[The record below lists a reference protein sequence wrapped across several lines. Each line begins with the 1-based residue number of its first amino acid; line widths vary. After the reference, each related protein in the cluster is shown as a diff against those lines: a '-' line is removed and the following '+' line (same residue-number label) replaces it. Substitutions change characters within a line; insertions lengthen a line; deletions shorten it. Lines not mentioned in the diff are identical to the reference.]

1 MCSIVG
7 GTKFDE
13 TAFKIYQN
21 AKDRGRDFTGMCER
35 HGLWVA
41 NHRATPTTE
50 NDAPRHNQPFGATV
64 KVVHNGV
71 ISNDK
76 DLGVKEG
83 EIDSSVLAEVLDFTS
98 LAAMR
103 DSLAKVEG
111 SYALAAMTKKTIYLA
126 CNYKPIWIGKKDNEY
141 YFSSLEHHF
150 EGTGI
155 RPYRM
160 KPYSVM
166 NLLTGET
173 HDLPRQQSNRAIVI
187 CSGGL
192 DSTAVAAYA
201 CHEHGAENVLL
212 VHFRYGCK
220 AQKPEVMAIPK
231 IAERLGCK
239 HKFMELPYTEMTGGS
254 PILQSEDTIS
264 EGIEGAEYAHE
275 WVPARNF
282 LFMAYT
288 VAFAEANN
296 YGHIYLG
303 TNLEEGGAYPDN
315 EEQFIRD
322 VNACLYGAVQNG
334 VKIEIHTPLGN
345 LMKREIVEFGTKYN
359 APFDLSWS
367 CYRDGDS
374 HCGHCGPCYMR
385 KMAFMRAGI
394 ADPTKYEE

>member
-13 TAFKIYQN
+13 IAFKIYQN

-111 SYALAAMTKKTIYLA
+111 SYALAAMTPKTIYLA

-264 EGIEGAEYAHE
+264 ESIEGAEYAHE

>member
-111 SYALAAMTKKTIYLA
+111 SYALAAMTQKTIYLA

-239 HKFMELPYTEMTGGS
+239 HKFMELAYTEMTGGS

-264 EGIEGAEYAHE
+264 ESIEGAEYAHE

-359 APFDLSWS
+359 APFVLSWS
-367 CYRDGDS
+367 CYSDGDS

>member
-7 GTKFDE
+7 GTKFNE

-76 DLGVKEG
+76 NLGVKEG

-103 DSLAKVEG
+103 DSLTKVEG
-111 SYALAAMTKKTIYLA
+111 SYALAAMTTETIYLA
-126 CNYKPIWIGKKDNEY
+126 CNYKPIWIGEKNNEY

-150 EGTGI
+150 NGTGI
-155 RPYRM
+155 RPCRM
-160 KPYSVM
+160 KPYSIM

-173 HDLPRQQSNRAIVI
+173 LDLPRQQSNRAIVI

-192 DSTAVAAYA
+192 DSTATAAFA
-201 CHEHGAENVLL
+201 CHEYMAENVLL
-212 VHFRYGCK
+212 VYFRYGCK

-239 HKFMELPYTEMTGGS
+239 YKFVELPYTEMTGGS

-264 EGIEGAEYAHE
+264 ESIEGAEYAHE

-367 CYRDGDS
+367 CYRDGDC

-394 ADPTKYEE
+394 TDPTKYEE

>member
-111 SYALAAMTKKTIYLA
+111 SYALAAMTPETIYLA

-239 HKFMELPYTEMTGGS
+239 HKFMELPYTDMTGNS
-254 PILQSEDTIS
+254 PILQSGDTIS
-264 EGIEGAEYAHE
+264 ESIEGAEYAHE

-367 CYRDGDS
+367 CYRDDDC